1 MVDGPGM
8 STGLALITSLRE
20 VTAAN
25 SIKSPGDLMVEPR
38 RIELLT
44 S

>member
-1 MVDGPGM
+1 M
-8 STGLALITSLRE
+8 SISSDWMAKHSTVLNDQIE
-20 VTAAN
+20 QE
-25 SIKSPGDLMVEPR
+25 MVEPR